1 MASKKDMKPK
11 NKVVRKPEAS
21 KPSSRR
27 NLSAGS
33 SSSKKQSL
41 IQDITNR
48 YRVTAREARDIVTA
62 VSTTARAFTGAGD
75 PDKGTDFGVGVFKKG
90 RRVGTV
96 SRGDTKSL
104 AVKNLAK
111 QVGEVYTAATKG
123 KSGTESGKLTS
134 LKEKTGRTRQV
145 ILDTPTKRK
154 QGSKK

>member
-1 MASKKDMKPK
+1 MAKAKDKK
-11 NKVVRKPEAS
+11 
-21 KPSSRR
+21 
-27 NLSAGS
+27 
-33 SSSKKQSL
+33 SL

-75 PDKGTDFGVGVFKKG
+75 PDKGFDQTIVRKKG
-90 RRVGTV
+90 SVVGRVTK
-96 SRGDTKSL
+96 GDTKSL
-104 AVKNLAK
+104 AIKNLAK

-134 LKEKTGRTRQV
+134 IKEKTGRTRKV
-145 ILDTPTKRK
+145 VLDTPTKRK